1 MPRHTQSELRG
12 FTLIEVLVALV
23 VMSIMSIM
31 AWRGLDALMKS
42 REVAQTHIDQ
52 SARLQT
58 VIAQWEQDLRSVQ
71 DPGSTDAL
79 VFDGASLRLIRQHVH
94 GLQVVSWSVRAGSL
108 YRWESKPAQTAGAL
122 AENVQRAA
130 QLLPQDSG
138 QLRALEG
145 ISAWQLYCYRGNS
158 WSNCLSTGNVQAA
171 QPSASSASSAAGP
184 APANAQQRQALPS
197 GVRMVMQ
204 FAPSS
209 GFNGA
214 ITRQVELV
222 AAP

>member
-1 MPRHTQSELRG
+1 MRLPPQVRSRG

-23 VMSIMSIM
+23 VMAIMSIM

-71 DPGSTDAL
+71 DPGRADAL
-79 VFDGASLRLIRQHVH
+79 SFDGASLRLIRQHAQ

-108 YRWESKPAQTAGAL
+108 YRWESKPAQTAAAL
-122 AENVQRAA
+122 DDSVQRAT
-130 QLLPQDSG
+130 QLLAQDSG

-145 ISAWQLYCYRGNS
+145 ISGWQLYCYRGNS
-158 WSNCLSTGNVQAA
+158 WSNCLSTGNVQTAA
-171 QPSASSASSAAGP
+171 PPASAASGVP
-184 APANAQQRQALPS
+184 APSPKQRQALPS

-214 ITRQVELV
+214 LTRQIELV
-222 AAP
+222 TTP

>member
-1 MPRHTQSELRG
+1 MRRRQSG

-23 VMSIMSIM
+23 VMATMAIM

-42 REVAQTHIDQ
+42 RELAQTHIDQ

-71 DPGSTDAL
+71 DPGRADAL
-79 VFDGASLRLIRQHVH
+79 AFDGASLRLIRQHAQ
-94 GLQVVSWSVRAGSL
+94 GLQVVSWSVRSGTL
-108 YRWESKPAQTAGAL
+108 YRWESKPAQTAAAL
-122 AENVQRAA
+122 DDSVQRAS

-145 ISAWQLYCYRGNS
+145 ISGWQLYCYRGNS
-158 WSNCLSTGNVQAA
+158 WSNCLSTGNVQ
-171 QPSASSASSAAGP
+171 SAAPP
-184 APANAQQRQALPS
+184 ASAASGVPLPPGNTQRQALPS

-214 ITRQVELV
+214 LTRQIELV
-222 AAP
+222 TTP